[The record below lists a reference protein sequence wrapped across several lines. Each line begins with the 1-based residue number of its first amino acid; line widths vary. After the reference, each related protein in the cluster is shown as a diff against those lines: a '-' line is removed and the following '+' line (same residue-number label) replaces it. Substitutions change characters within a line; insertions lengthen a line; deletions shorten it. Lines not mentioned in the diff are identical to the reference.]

1 MTKPKPDN
9 RFEGLDP
16 ESNLGKFLAAL
27 SRGDRPECLR
37 LLLQEYSSLPDRR
50 RCRVSSL
57 RGARAIATFRR
68 KLR

>member
-1 MTKPKPDN
+1 MTKPNADN

-27 SRGDRPECLR
+27 SRGDKQECLR

-57 RGARAIATFRR
+57 RGARVIASFTR
-68 KLR
+68 K